1 MKVVVICIP
10 NEVSESSIKNAM
22 VKFSEQIG
30 FNTKPVL
37 LSEEDTSQER
47 LHAVDS
53 EFVKLVKQFEAKSG
67 YHPSSSKFKEYLKA
81 SIISTNNKE
90 ALRILMTPSTSDL
103 SYLTN
108 IKASYIPELAAKMY
122 YIMDM

>member
-10 NEVSESSIKNAM
+10 NEVSESNIKNAM

-37 LSEEDTSQER
+37 LSEEDASKER
-47 LHAVDS
+47 LNAKDS

-67 YHPSSSKFKEYLKA
+67 YHPSSSKFKDYLKA